1 MLKSF
6 FPCTAPMLATLLT
19 TALNLAAQYRE
30 FEAAATAA
38 ASVQLFTKYTG
49 VSFVRITNTL
59 IPTPIC
65 PLWSQCS
72 YRHQFAHCHS
82 RYAESILSSYFHY
95 ALNED
100 VRLFPD
106 FVTQKCPFCN

>member
-6 FPCTAPMLATLLT
+6 FPCTAAMLATLFT
-19 TALNLAAQYRE
+19 TALSLTAQCRE
-30 FEAAATAA
+30 FEDAAMTA
-38 ASVQLFTKYTG
+38 ASVRPFTKHTD
-49 VSFVRITNTL
+49 VSFGRATNTL

-72 YRHQFAHCHS
+72 SRHQFAHCHS

-95 ALNED
+95 AQNED
-100 VRLFPD
+100 VRLFALRNTCSTRNP
-106 FVTQKCPFCN
+106 